1 MHCIDAEVSGFKTM
15 TDEEKSPPP
24 PAVFPDTEVS
34 DIDEILNVSGHPQQL
49 DRQLGFFSICA
60 LSIVADNA
68 WAAGSGT
75 LVVALYDGGAPG
87 VLWEMLVSPQRL
99 QPVLIITGWLL
110 HSFTFS
116 SAPLWQN

>member
-1 MHCIDAEVSGFKTM
+1 M

-24 PAVFPDTEVS
+24 VFPDTEVS
-34 DIDEILNVSGHPQQL
+34 DFDEILNVSGHPQQL

-110 HSFTFS
+110 HSFTS
-116 SAPLWQN
+116 SSVLLWQN

>member
-1 MHCIDAEVSGFKTM
+1 M
-15 TDEEKSPPP
+15 TDEEKSPRPP
-24 PAVFPDTEVS
+24 LSGEGEVS
-34 DIDEILNVSGHPQQL
+34 DIDELLNVSGHPQQL

-87 VLWEMLVSPQRL
+87 VLWEMYVSL
-99 QPVLIITGWLL
+99 
-110 HSFTFS
+110 
-116 SAPLWQN
+116 

>member
-1 MHCIDAEVSGFKTM
+1 MA
-15 TDEEKSPPP
+15 DEEKSPPP
-24 PAVFPDTEVS
+24 VFPEAVEMT

-49 DRQLGFFSICA
+49 DRQLGFWSICA

-87 VLWEMLVSPQRL
+87 VLWEM
-99 QPVLIITGWLL
+99 
-110 HSFTFS
+110 
-116 SAPLWQN
+116 